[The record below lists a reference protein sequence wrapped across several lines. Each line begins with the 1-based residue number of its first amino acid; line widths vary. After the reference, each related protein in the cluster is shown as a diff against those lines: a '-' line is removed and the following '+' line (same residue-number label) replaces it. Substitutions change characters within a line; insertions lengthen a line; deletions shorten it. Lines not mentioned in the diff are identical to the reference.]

1 MFLKNLVNHT
11 ITLASGSPR
20 RHDLLKKTGIPFK
33 IGTGREVPEIVPPK
47 MHVDDVPVYL
57 ARLKADA
64 WSDLW
69 NKDKHLVI
77 TADTI
82 VALDNQVIGKP
93 ENRNNAINMLE
104 KLSGRSHR
112 VITGVV
118 IRSAKE
124 EIAFTDI
131 TTVHFKPLSREHI
144 EYYIDNF
151 EPFDKAGSYGI
162 QEWIGITGINRIE
175 GSYFNVMGLPV
186 SRLVDE
192 LAGIESAS

>member
-1 MFLKNLVNHT
+1 MFLKNLDKYT

-20 RHDLLKKTGIPFK
+20 RHDLLKKAGIHFN
-33 IGTGREVPEIVPPK
+33 IGTGKDVPEIIPEK
-47 MHVDDVPVYL
+47 IHVDDVPLYL
-57 ARLKADA
+57 ARLKSNA
-64 WSDLW
+64 WQDLW
-69 NKDKHLVI
+69 EQKSQLVI

-93 ENRNNAINMLE
+93 EDRDDAIEMLE
-104 KLSGRSHR
+104 NLSGRSHR
-112 VITGVV
+112 VITGV
-118 IRSAKE
+118 IARTSAE
-124 EIAFTDI
+124 EKAFTDI
-131 TTVHFKPLSREHI
+131 TTVHFKPLSREQI
-144 EYYIDNF
+144 EYYVDHF

-192 LAGIESAS
+192 LATIDR